1 MDEIVIKA
9 IDLESTD
16 HYLNEHLSQLHFNQR
31 VLELSCDERI
41 PLLERLKFLCISCT
55 NMDEYFEVRVAGLKQ
70 QLLLN
75 REKIGLDG
83 LSTLNTLSRITEYA
97 RKQVAEQYRILN
109 DVLLPSLNDESVR
122 FLKRADWSEAQADW
136 LADYFTQDIYPVLS
150 PLGLDPSHPF
160 PRVLNKSLNLIVT
173 MKGDDSFKRESGIAV
188 VQAPRSLPRLIRL
201 PSDLSSGPDDFV
213 FLSSVLHEHVDKLF
227 PGMEVLGTYQ
237 FRVTRNSHLF
247 VDEEAIDDLLSA
259 LKGELPSR
267 NLGQSVR
274 LELSDSCPE
283 DLSLF
288 LLKKFHLEE
297 QDLYRVNGPVNLN
310 RLLAVNDLV
319 DRPDLKYLPYTPS
332 LPPQITGEP
341 NIFAALKQ
349 GDLLLHH
356 PYQSFGPVIE
366 FIRQAAEDPQVLAI
380 KQTLYRTGADS
391 AIVNAL
397 LQAAKAGKEVTVV
410 IELRARFDEE
420 ANISLAD
427 RLHVAGC
434 QVVYGIVGY
443 KTHAKLAMVVRRE
456 QDKVVRYIHV
466 GSGNYHE
473 DTARFYS
480 DFGLLSRDQ
489 ELGEDVHAAFMQL
502 TGFGS
507 LRTMK
512 KLIMAPFSLFDHFVT
527 LIDREIEHANA
538 GQPAYIM
545 LRMNALIEPK
555 IISVLYRASQA
566 GVRIDIIV
574 RGMCCLRPGVPG
586 VSDNIFVRSVL
597 GRFLEHSRVYY
608 FANNGK
614 PELYF
619 GSADWMSRNLFNRV
633 EIVAPIVNEDLR
645 QRVVDESLIN
655 FLRDNTHAWILQS
668 DGCWLKSEPESG
680 EVAFSA
686 QQSLLETLAKH

>member
-1 MDEIVIKA
+1 MTET
-9 IDLESTD
+9 IDLEGAE

-31 VLELSCDERI
+31 VLELSYDERI

-83 LSTLNTLSRITEYA
+83 LSTLNTLSRITEQA
-97 RKQVAEQYRILN
+97 RQQVDEQYRVLN
-109 DVLLPSLNDESVR
+109 DILLPSLHDQSVR

-201 PSDLSSGPDDFV
+201 PHDLSSGPDDFV
-213 FLSSVLHEHVDKLF
+213 FLSSVLHEHVGKLF

-267 NLGQSVR
+267 HLGQSVR

-288 LLKKFHLEE
+288 LLKKLHLEE

-341 NIFAALKQ
+341 NIFSALQQ

-366 FIRQAAEDPQVLAI
+366 FIRQAAEDSQVLAI

-456 QDKVVRYIHV
+456 QGKIVRYVHV
-466 GSGNYHE
+466 GSGNYHAA
-473 DTARFYS
+473 TARCYS

-489 ELGEDVHAAFMQL
+489 ELGEDVHTAFMQL

-507 LRTMK
+507 VGIMK
-512 KLIMAPFSLFDHFVT
+512 KLVMAPFNLFDHFVT
-527 LIDREIEHANA
+527 LIDREIKNANA
-538 GQPAYIM
+538 NKPAYIM

-555 IISVLYRASQA
+555 IIRALYRASQA

-574 RGMCCLRPGVPG
+574 RGMCCLRPGVAG

-633 EIVAPIVNEDLR
+633 EIVAPIINEELR

-655 FLRDNTHAWILQS
+655 FLRDNTHAWVLQA
-668 DGCWLKSEPESG
+668 DGSWLKSEPGPG
-680 EVAFSA
+680 EDAFSA
-686 QQSLLETLAKH
+686 QQNLLENLAKH